1 MPVVVTK
8 LIVATII
15 AALAVGVIVGSHS
28 SNPKPSQIVR
38 TGRFDEADQH
48 DPLMNCADASYACP
62 SGLFIAPQQT
72 VASYT
77 IKERWGDF
85 ERSLIGD
92 PLGMLIALEGYG
104 QTRHVHNMAQTY
116 GDGEV
121 KRLAGGEG
129 TAIVGHPLDGAWASP
144 RVDSVLDPMIPPIVR
159 KLDVTISA
167 APGAAIIR
175 DIPAL
180 SMC

>member
-1 MPVVVTK
+1 MPVVVIK
-8 LIVATII
+8 LVVATIV
-15 AALAVGVIVGSHS
+15 AALAVGVIAGSHS

-38 TGRFDEADQH
+38 AGRLDEVDQR

-62 SGLFIAPQQT
+62 SGLAPPQP

-77 IKERWGDF
+77 IKMRWGDF

-104 QTRHVHNMAQTY
+104 QTRHVHNMVQTY

-121 KRLAGGEG
+121 KRLAGGER
-129 TAIVGHPLDGAWASP
+129 TAIVGPPLDGAWASTA
-144 RVDSVLDPMIPPIVR
+144 SSIQ
-159 KLDVTISA
+159 
-167 APGAAIIR
+167 
-175 DIPAL
+175 
-180 SMC
+180 